1 MAPKRKATTSD
12 KNKTPK
18 HAHIVKDVVDKLKPF
33 IQQAV
38 KDAVDDSKTNPS
50 SSASVPVDVIGPDAN
65 VSNASDNSVFGDNA
79 TTLLPSPG
87 ETNPIFLHV
96 PPTTIAKIQ
105 DGKYVALSELLKSDE
120 RDISFNISN
129 TGNVTVN
136 KRSKAIKIT
145 SCEQWFNAFL
155 IYAAIYV
162 EQFLADSKQLFKYM
176 ACVQGMFK
184 SFGVEAAVKY
194 DEDFR
199 KMKELNPAHR
209 WDTVHQEIYLLA
221 AARPVNTRNTNTKPQ
236 SDQLFR
242 RANPCPIGYCRQFNA
257 TAACT
262 YPKCAFKHACFKCE
276 GDHASTG
283 CRVAM
288 QQQPTLS
295 AKQAAVTK
303 SIKQQPTNTN

>member
-1 MAPKRKATTSD
+1 MPPKRKTNTKSHNAKRS
-12 KNKTPK
+12 K
-18 HAHIVKDVVDKLKPF
+18 HANVVKDVVDELKPF

-38 KDAVDDSKTNPS
+38 KDAVDDTRVASS
-50 SSASVPVDVIGPDAN
+50 SSASASDDNFQPDAN
-65 VSNASDNSVFGDNA
+65 NSNASDSSVFGDNA
-79 TTLLPSPG
+79 TSLLPSPG

-105 DGKYVALSELLKSDE
+105 DGKYVDLSELLKSDE
-120 RDISFNISN
+120 RDISFNITN

-145 SCEQWFNAFL
+145 SCDQWFNAFL
-155 IYAAIYV
+155 IFAAIYV

-199 KMKELNPAHR
+199 KMKELNPVHR

-221 AARPVNTRNTNTKPQ
+221 AARPVNARNTNAKPHNDQ
-236 SDQLFR
+236 SFR
-242 RANPCPIGYCRQFNA
+242 RQNPCPIGYCRQFNA
-257 TAACT
+257 TASCT

-283 CRVAM
+283 CRAAIQQHPAM
-288 QQQPTLS
+288 A
-295 AKQAAVTK
+295 AKQATVTK
-303 SIKQQPTNTN
+303 PSKQPTNTN